1 MIVKDISQKNKLTND
16 ILDDIDIKY
25 SRNQQEVL
33 GENWTL
39 PFFLNKKKSSILP
52 PFAKLIREISLF

>member
-16 ILDDIDIKY
+16 ILDEIDIKY

-33 GENWTL
+33 GENWPL
-39 PFFLNKKKSSILP
+39 PFFFKKKKI
-52 PFAKLIREISLF
+52 

>member
-33 GENWTL
+33 EENWTL
-39 PFFLNKKKSSILP
+39 PFFLNKKKSSIL
-52 PFAKLIREISLF
+52 LFFPN

>member
-39 PFFLNKKKSSILP
+39 PIFLNKKKSSIL
-52 PFAKLIREISLF
+52 LFFPN